1 MYAKFFK
8 RVFDFSAALSA
19 VIIFSPLYIVL
30 TVTGAFAMHGNP
42 FFLQQRPGKKDK
54 HGKEKIFKLIKFRTM
69 SNKYDDEGNL
79 LPDDL
84 RLNKYGKFLR
94 STSLDEL
101 PEAFNI
107 LKGDMSVIGPRPQL
121 VRDMVFM
128 TENQRRR
135 HDVRPGLSGLAQ
147 INGRNNITWEDKLG
161 FDLQYIDKGI
171 TFLGDVKIIVLTVV
185 KAFVKRENIS
195 QNGFDTAEDLG
206 DYLLRE
212 NKVNSEEYRKKM
224 DESKILLKI

>member
-8 RVFDFSAALSA
+8 RVFDFSAALLA

-42 FFLQQRPGKKDK
+42 FFLQHRPGKKDK

-161 FDLQYIDKGI
+161 FDLQYIDDGI
-171 TFLGDVKIIVLTVV
+171 TFLGDVKIIVLTVI
-185 KAFVKRENIS
+185 KAFIKRENIS
-195 QNGFDTAEDLG
+195 QSGFDTAEDLG